1 MLSCVVDC
9 LKFNVFSYSYIPD
22 NVLNISIAL
31 SLGLEG
37 VLSFIGSL
45 VVSRLA
51 IGPLCVVCIG

>member
-9 LKFNVFSYSYIPD
+9 LKFNVFSYIPD

>member
-9 LKFNVFSYSYIPD
+9 LKFKVFSYILD

-31 SLGLEG
+31 SLGLVG

-51 IGPLCVVCIG
+51 IGPLGVFCIG